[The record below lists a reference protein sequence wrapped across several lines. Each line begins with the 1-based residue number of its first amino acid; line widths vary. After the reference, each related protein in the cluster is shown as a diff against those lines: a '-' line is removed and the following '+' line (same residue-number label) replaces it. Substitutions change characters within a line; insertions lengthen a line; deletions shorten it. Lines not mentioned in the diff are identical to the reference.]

1 MYAEEEDDVGDDRNQ
16 NVFSCDFHWLIPP
29 PFRSADYTR
38 NERGAWLP
46 DEAFRPLRPGLMVC
60 SGLAA
65 GRRQSRANPSLN
77 PKFPVM
83 QGKYREFHRFKASVA
98 LILGR

>member
-1 MYAEEEDDVGDDRNQ
+1 MAANLVQPRNVYAEEEDDVGDDRNQ

-29 PFRSADYTR
+29 PFRSTDYTL
-38 NERGAWLP
+38 NERGAWHP

-65 GRRQSRANPSLN
+65 GGRRIRTIGPA
-77 PKFPVM
+77 
-83 QGKYREFHRFKASVA
+83 KAAIAA
-98 LILGR
+98 LAA